1 MLPLPDG
8 SLLVAEQR
16 GYITRFV
23 EDDEEIEQFGIL
35 DLTESIRFGGEEG
48 LLSMALHP
56 DLQNEPYLYVYYS
69 PQEARVTRLS
79 RFRLV
84 LGSALHA
91 SELVIIEVPQPYANH
106 NGGAVRFGPDGML
119 YLGFGDGGAANDP
132 QGNGQN
138 RETLLGTIIRID
150 VNGIDTSTTYRI
162 PSDNPF
168 LGIAGVRPEIWA
180 WGLRNPWRMAFDSET
195 GDLWVGDVG
204 QDRVEEIAIVRA
216 GENHGWNVFE
226 GDECFR
232 SEEQC
237 EALTDAVAPIA
248 TYTHDE
254 GCSVT
259 GGEVYRG
266 TAIPGLYG
274 QYVFGDYCSS
284 FVWTVA
290 PDGSV
295 EQRLQLDSRIASFAV
310 DHDGEIYVLT
320 FNGPILKLVA
330 EER

>member
-1 MLPLPDG
+1 MATSFNNRSKCCLCPTGRYLWRNNGDT
-8 SLLVAEQR
+8 SHDSW
-16 GYITRFV
+16 

-56 DLQNEPYLYVYYS
+56 DLQNDPYLYVYYS

-91 SELVIIEVPQPYANH
+91 SELVIIEVPQPYSNH

-150 VNGIDTSTTYRI
+150 VNGIDTSTPYLI

-195 GDLWVGDVG
+195 GRPLGRRRWSGSGGGDRNRQGRREPRLERVRRRRVFPLG
-204 QDRVEEIAIVRA
+204 GAMRGSDRRCGADRDIHTRRGLLGDRVARSIAGQRFPGCTATTSSATTVRA
-216 GENHGWNVFE
+216 SFG
-226 GDECFR
+226 R
-232 SEEQC
+232 SRTMDLSSSGYNSIV
-237 EALTDAVAPIA
+237 ALLRSQSTM
-248 TYTHDE
+248 
-254 GCSVT
+254 
-259 GGEVYRG
+259 
-266 TAIPGLYG
+266 TAKSM
-274 QYVFGDYCSS
+274 C
-284 FVWTVA
+284 
-290 PDGSV
+290 
-295 EQRLQLDSRIASFAV
+295 
-310 DHDGEIYVLT
+310 
-320 FNGPILKLVA
+320 
-330 EER
+330 